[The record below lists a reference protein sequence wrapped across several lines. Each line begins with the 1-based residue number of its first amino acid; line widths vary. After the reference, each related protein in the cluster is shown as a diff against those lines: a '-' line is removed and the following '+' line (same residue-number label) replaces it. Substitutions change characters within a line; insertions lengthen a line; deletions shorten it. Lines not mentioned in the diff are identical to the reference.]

1 MPVRKILVPYDG
13 SQPAD
18 RALDYAAM
26 LAASLNGDVQLI
38 LIHVVSAI
46 PTPVAFGTL
55 RSEKTG
61 RRVSMSEHM
70 KELYEAMGERAKLM
84 LEDKK
89 RSKATSGFS
98 LRTKIEYGKPADKI
112 IEYAAKEKVDLIVIG
127 SVGVGTKISRI
138 VRTLGSVSRAVSESA
153 GCPVTIV
160 H

>member
-1 MPVRKILVPYDG
+1 MPVRKILIPYDG
-13 SQPAD
+13 SRHAD

-26 LAASLNGDVQLI
+26 LAANLNADVQLI
-38 LIHVVSAI
+38 LVHVVSSI

-70 KELYEAMGERAKLM
+70 KELYEAMEESAKQM

-89 RSKATSGFS
+89 RSRAMSGFS
-98 LRTKIEYGKPADKI
+98 LRTEIEYGKPADKI
-112 IEYAAKEKVDLIVIG
+112 IEFAAKEKVDLIVIG
-127 SVGVGTKISRI
+127 SVGTGTKVSRMI
-138 VRTLGSVSRAVSESA
+138 RTLGSVSRAVSERA